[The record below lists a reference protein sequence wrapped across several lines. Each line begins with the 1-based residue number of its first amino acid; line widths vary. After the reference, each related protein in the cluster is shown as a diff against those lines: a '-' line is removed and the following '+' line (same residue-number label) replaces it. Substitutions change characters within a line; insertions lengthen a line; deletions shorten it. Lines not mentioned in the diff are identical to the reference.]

1 MSKLPPPGTFD
12 ENPEW
17 SDADFARARPASEVH
32 GKAFAAGL
40 VRPRGRP
47 ALAEADRKAKVNIR
61 LSPDV
66 VAALRATGSGWQSAP
81 TRWCGRSTAGTGGAW
96 KSPDR

>member
-1 MSKLPPPGTFD
+1 MNKVKLPVDFD

-17 SDADFARARPASEVH
+17 SEEDFATARPAAEVH
-32 GKAFAAGL
+32 GAEFAALL

-47 ALAEADRKAKVNIR
+47 AIAADQRKAKVNLR

-66 VAALRATGSGWQSAP
+66 LEALRATGNGWQ
-81 TRWCGRSTAGTGGAW
+81 TRVDKALRKAFV
-96 KSPDR
+96 K

>member
-1 MSKLPPPGTFD
+1 MGKLPPPADYD

-17 SDADFARARPASEVH
+17 TEADFGRARPASEVVGH
-32 GKAFAAGL
+32 TLASAL

-66 VAALRATGSGWQSAP
+66 LAALKATGSGWQ
-81 TRWCGRSTAGTGGAW
+81 TRADQALRKAFV
-96 KSPDR
+96 K

>member
-1 MSKLPPPGTFD
+1 MSKVPPPADYD

-17 SDADFARARPASEVH
+17 TEADFAHARPASKVV
-32 GKAFAAGL
+32 GRALASSL

-66 VAALRATGSGWQSAP
+66 LAALKATGAGWQ
-81 TRWCGRSTAGTGGAW
+81 TRADQALRKAFV
-96 KSPDR
+96 K

>member
-1 MSKLPPPGTFD
+1 MSKLPPPADFD
-12 ENPEW
+12 ESPEW
-17 SDADFARARPASEVH
+17 TEADFARARPASEVH

-66 VAALRATGSGWQSAP
+66 VAALRATGAGWQ
-81 TRWCGRSTAGTGGAW
+81 TRADQALRKAFVKQG
-96 KSPDR
+96 

>member
-1 MSKLPPPGTFD
+1 MSKIRPPQDFD

-17 SDADFARARPASEVH
+17 TEADFASARPAGAVLGASLA
-32 GKAFAAGL
+32 KTL

-47 ALAEADRKAKVNIR
+47 ALAATERKAKINIR

-66 VAALRATGSGWQSAP
+66 IAALRATGSGWQ
-81 TRWCGRSTAGTGGAW
+81 TRVDQILRKAFV
-96 KSPDR
+96 K

>member
-1 MSKLPPPGTFD
+1 MSKLPPPANFD

-17 SDADFARARPASEVH
+17 TEADFARARPASEVH
-32 GKAFAAGL
+32 GKALAAAL

-47 ALAEADRKAKVNIR
+47 ALLEAERKAKVNIR

-66 VAALRATGSGWQSAP
+66 LAALRAPGPDGKPALI
-81 TRWCGRSTAGTGGAW
+81 RCCARRS
-96 KSPDR
+96 